1 MILKQYCGINW
12 ELVEHSA
19 SLPGAIL
26 PSSGSSNALQAN
38 VHKNKPVCCT
48 SIKLN
53 TNFYF
58 RGKSFTIT
66 SSQ

>member
-12 ELVEHSA
+12 ELVEHSTP
-19 SLPGAIL
+19 LPGAIL
-26 PSSGSSNALQAN
+26 PSSGSSNALQAD
-38 VHKNKPVCCT
+38 VHKTNQLVELQ
-48 SIKLN
+48 LN
-53 TNFYF
+53 TNSYF